1 VVNNVQLARDVYEAF
16 GRGDIS
22 AVLGMMDPD
31 IEWSEAEGNPYKP
44 DGKPWLGP
52 DAILNNL
59 FMKLG
64 TEWDGL
70 P

>member
-1 VVNNVQLARDVYEAF
+1 
-16 GRGDIS
+16 
-22 AVLGMMDPD
+22 MMDPD
-31 IEWSEAEGNPYKP
+31 IEWSEAGSNPYKP

-64 TEWDGL
+64 TEWVGL